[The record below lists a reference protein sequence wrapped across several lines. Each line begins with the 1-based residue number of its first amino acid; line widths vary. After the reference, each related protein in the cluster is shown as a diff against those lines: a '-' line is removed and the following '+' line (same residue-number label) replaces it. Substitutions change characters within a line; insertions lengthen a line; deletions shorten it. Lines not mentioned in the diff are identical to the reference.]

1 MTIILDYRNRTT
13 VDRRPVTVTVSGLP
27 SAEVRIT
34 TGDPDPGGARVMHPR
49 PAVMVL
55 SQVGRRTVVRVT
67 PGPGRSVFP
76 ERSVLTV
83 RLTTEP
89 TGDFAG
95 DDVVVQAV
103 EVSGRAFRDIV
114 AVDVEDEHRL
124 SVSAIDAVVDV
135 PLDELAAA
143 ARAAARVRLGVDRTA
158 EAVNIMVA
166 VDMSASMG
174 WAFGRG
180 AARAALQV
188 VAGLSQ
194 VIGWDAELDVVLLVD
209 RPTRLA
215 AVPPRELAAATTA
228 MIDQTGLG
236 CGFRSTPADL
246 PVRPPAITYVLTDAV
261 PPDLAAARRAH
272 RPGDARHLVL
282 VADPDGPAPAP
293 VDGLP
298 VTSLPM
304 PPDGVDAVE
313 HLLRNNGELPRLV
326 DSMLADVVAD
336 SRTGDRG

>member
-1 MTIILDYRNRTT
+1 MTIILDYQNRTT

-34 TGDPDPGGARVMHPR
+34 TRDTDSGGARVMYPR

-55 SQVGRRTVVRVT
+55 SQVSRRTVVRVM
-67 PGPGRSVFP
+67 PGPGRSAFP

-103 EVSGRAFRDIV
+103 EVSGLAFRDIV
-114 AVDVEDEHRL
+114 AVDVEDERRL
-124 SVSAIDAVVDV
+124 SVSAINAVVDV
-135 PLDELAAA
+135 PLDELSAA
-143 ARAAARVRLGVDRTA
+143 ARSAARARLGVDRTA
-158 EAVNIMVA
+158 EAVNVLVA

-174 WAFGRG
+174 WAFERG
-180 AARAALQV
+180 AAAAAVQV
-188 VAGLSQ
+188 VVGVSQ
-194 VIGWDAELDVVLLVD
+194 VIGWGADLGVVLLVD
-209 RPTRLA
+209 RPTRLDPVA
-215 AVPPRELAAATTA
+215 PRELSAATMAT
-228 MIDQTGLG
+228 INQTGLG
-236 CGFRSTPADL
+236 CGFRSTPFDL
-246 PVRPPAITYVLTDAV
+246 PVRAPSVTYVLSDAV

-282 VADPDGPAPAP
+282 VADPDGPAPDR

-298 VTSLPM
+298 ITSLPV
-304 PPDGVDAVE
+304 PRNGADTVE
-313 HLLRNNGELPRLV
+313 HLLGHHGELSRMV
-326 DSMLADVVAD
+326 DSLLADVVSAG
-336 SRTGDRG
+336 RAGDRG